1 MKELFDFDMGKVFQ
15 GQVLHGICFRQ
26 VEYQLLSEDVIDNLH
41 RIHLLIGSDTDLL
54 RQLCF
59 VKHLDITAAADD
71 DEGFDDIC
79 CCGHDEILG

>member
-59 VKHLDITAAADD
+59 VKHLDIAADD
-71 DEGFDDIC
+71 GEGFDYIC
-79 CCGHDEILG
+79 YCVHDEILD